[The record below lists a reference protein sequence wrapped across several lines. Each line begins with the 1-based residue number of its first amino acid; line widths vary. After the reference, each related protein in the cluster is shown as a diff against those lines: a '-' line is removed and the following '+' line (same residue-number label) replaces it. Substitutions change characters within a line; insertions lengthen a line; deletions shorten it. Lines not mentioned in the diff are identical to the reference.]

1 MVSRVGE
8 EWAASWLL
16 TLPARFPHV
25 VALTAYVHPALEQL
39 AGLGLARV
47 AVDSQVVRHAP
58 LTVPVRAAV
67 DKGNGTFY
75 AVATEDL
82 PNFVNQR
89 DWHLGT
95 SY

>member
-1 MVSRVGE
+1 MH
-8 EWAASWLL
+8 AA
-16 TLPARFPHV
+16 PA
-25 VALTAYVHPALEQL
+25 AGYVHPALERL

-67 DKGNGTFY
+67 DKDNGTFY
-75 AVATEDL
+75 AVAAKDL

-95 SY
+95 SD